1 MIFLASEESGGGS
14 KSKDKLL
21 TRVTKFVPENES
33 DEDDDEYNHQ
43 RPPTGMPNPK
53 DHQGQKM
60 DFLSVPTILH
70 VDDDSVSTVSA
81 ETTTLFTKSS
91 SSSTIN
97 LNSMENRSL

>member
-1 MIFLASEESGGGS
+1 MSEDSGN

-33 DEDDDEYNHQ
+33 DDDDEYNHQ

-53 DHQGQKM
+53 DYQGQKM

-97 LNSMENRSL
+97 LNSMENRS